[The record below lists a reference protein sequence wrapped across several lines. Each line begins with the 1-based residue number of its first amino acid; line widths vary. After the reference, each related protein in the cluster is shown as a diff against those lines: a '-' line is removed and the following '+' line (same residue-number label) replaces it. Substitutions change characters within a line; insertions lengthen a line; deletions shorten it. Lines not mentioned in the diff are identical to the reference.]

1 MNLSGIFL
9 DFDGVISSNSVGLM
23 HKWVYE
29 YVCQKTTIPVGER
42 TVREIAKMT
51 TTFPP
56 KAVLDFMFRAFGI
69 DVDLRELQQ
78 LMHKEISGSV
88 VIEPLFYKLVH
99 FCSEKNIQ
107 LKILSQRSSAT
118 SSAFNQLQHVPGL
131 NSSMVCSTQGMSKAD
146 PACYTQIENTLQID
160 LSNWLLVD
168 DSPYALRAAKIA
180 GLNTALMV
188 TPTFNMDDY
197 LEYKHLINFRFL
209 SFSDLLQILNY
220 PEANSQNVT
229 SMISQF

>member
-1 MNLSGIFL
+1 MKLKGIFL

-29 YVCQKTTIPVGER
+29 YICKKIPVPVGER

-56 KAVLDFMFRAFGI
+56 RAVLDFMFSSFGLEI
-69 DVDLRELQQ
+69 DVTELQQ
-78 LMHKEISGSV
+78 LMHKEISGAV
-88 VIEPLFYKLVH
+88 VIDPSFSKLVH
-99 FCSEKNIQ
+99 FCTENNIE
-107 LKILSQRSSAT
+107 LKIISQRSS
-118 SSAFNQLQHVPGL
+118 SSGSAFNQLAQVPGL

-146 PACYTQIENTLQID
+146 PACYVQIGNNLEIN
-160 LSNWLLVD
+160 LSDWLLVD

-197 LEYKHLINFRFL
+197 LEYKQLI
-209 SFSDLLQILNY
+209 DLRLMSLEDLIQTEY
-220 PEANSQNVT
+220 YANIVCSGAAHK
-229 SMISQF
+229 